1 MPILK
6 GESLM
11 TMSGLLSNR
20 KKTMPEIPEYRSQSG
35 LTSAKINAGAS
46 GAPLFSG
53 GVKTSLPFFG
63 HRSGVKIL
71 SLPPDNTLGVTVG
84 QTMQELVVEQ
94 LKQKPDSTFI
104 FPTGNTPLQ
113 GYKCLREGEK
123 LDWSR
128 AKVFHLDEYVP
139 PKGGMP
145 KQVESY
151 ADYMNRELLNHVNA
165 ESFLV
170 KDYLR
175 DPGGYDVEIARQ
187 APEGV
192 DMVVLGIGKNGH
204 IAFNEPGS
212 DATSKT
218 RIVTLTDATVK
229 QNFGEFGVN
238 TVKEAKEKGFPTQ
251 AMTLGMETILKAK
264 TIVLLAHGEASKGD
278 ILRKALDPDTP
289 PHPSIPASYL
299 KNHPNV
305 YVVSDFNL

>member
-1 MPILK
+1 
-6 GESLM
+6 
-11 TMSGLLSNR
+11 
-20 KKTMPEIPEYRSQSG
+20 MPELPELTPQSG
-35 LTSAKINAGAS
+35 FDKVKKRSGSTS
-46 GAPLFSG
+46 APLFAASF
-53 GVKTSLPFFG
+53 KTAVQFSS
-63 HRSGVKIL
+63 HQSGVKIL
-71 SLPPDNTLGVTVG
+71 ALPSDNTLGVTVG
-84 QTMQELVVEQ
+84 QTMAQLVAEQ
-94 LKQKPDSTFI
+94 LKNKPDSTFI

-113 GYKCLREGEK
+113 GYQSIRDGEK

-139 PKGGMP
+139 PKSGMP
-145 KQVESY
+145 SEVESY
-151 ADYMNRELLNHVNA
+151 ADYMQRELLSHVDA

-175 DPGGYDVEIARQ
+175 NPSGYDAEISRQ
-187 APEGV
+187 APQGA
-192 DMVVLGIGKNGH
+192 DMVILGIGKNGH

-212 DATSKT
+212 DARSQT
-218 RIVTLTDATVK
+218 RIVDLTDATVK

-264 TIVLLAHGEASKGD
+264 TIVLLATGEASKGD
-278 ILRKALDPDTP
+278 ILRKALDLDTS

-305 YVVSDFNL
+305 HVVTDFTV